1 MACVVAFLVVAFT
14 QSFTSDADLEMLGTV
29 SEWRSP
35 CLTLL
40 MQGVTLLGS
49 GIAQAPFAIGVAGV
63 LVWRGRKAQAA
74 GYAGWALLG
83 WAVYGLLKVSVH
95 RTRPSL
101 VERLS
106 DGGWYSFP
114 SGHAMMAP
122 IIYVLAVYLLWPSPA
137 AWGLRVRVLALAWTA
152 TLLIAFSRVYLGV
165 HYPSDVAAGLLAG
178 TSWLGLSMLTMSR
191 LEPPE
196 ARLAGP

>member
-1 MACVVAFLVVAFT
+1 MAFLALAFT
-14 QSFTSDADLEMLGTV
+14 QSLSRDTDLEILGTV

-40 MQGVTLLGS
+40 MQGVSSLGS
-49 GIAQAPFAIGVAGV
+49 GAAEAPFAFGVAGV
-63 LVWRGRKAQAA
+63 LIWRGRKAPAA
-74 GYAGWALLG
+74 GYVLSVLVGWA
-83 WAVYGLLKVSVH
+83 AYGLLKVSFH

-101 VERLS
+101 VEHLS

-122 IIYVLAVYLLWPSPA
+122 IVYVLAVYLLWPSPPPSEA
-137 AWGLRVRVLALAWTA
+137 RAPALTLAWVVA
-152 TLLIAFSRVYLGV
+152 FFIAGSRVYLGV

-178 TSWLGLSMLTMSR
+178 TCWLGLSLVAMSR
-191 LEPPE
+191 LE
-196 ARLAGP
+196 RRVIT

>member
-1 MACVVAFLVVAFT
+1 VAFT
-14 QSFTSDADLEMLGTV
+14 QGLTSDVDLEMLGTV
-29 SEWRSP
+29 AEWRSS

-40 MQGVTLLGS
+40 MQAVSWLGS
-49 GIAQAPFAIGVAGV
+49 GAAEAPFAIGVAGL

-74 GYAGWALLG
+74 GYSGWTLVGWA
-83 WAVYGLLKVSVH
+83 AYGLLKVSFH

-101 VERLS
+101 VEHLS

-122 IIYVLAVYLLWPSPA
+122 IVYVLAVLVLWPTPTRSGVRAPVLTL
-137 AWGLRVRVLALAWTA
+137 AWALA
-152 TLLIAFSRVYLGV
+152 LLIAVSRVYLGV

-178 TSWLGLSMLTMSR
+178 TSWLGLSMVTMSR
-191 LEPPE
+191 LERPVIE
-196 ARLAGP
+196 T